1 MTLMPASADP
11 AKDTVVTPAIIVS
24 ALGAALGG
32 LLFGLDTAVISG
44 ATGALQTHFALS
56 DQALGFTVASALI
69 GTVIGSLGAGA
80 PADRFGRRPV
90 LLAIAA
96 LLNPS
101 ASHPL
106 KAIDF

>member
-1 MTLMPASADP
+1 MPASADP

-32 LLFGLDTAVISG
+32 LLF
-44 ATGALQTHFALS
+44 GALQTHFALS

-106 KAIDF
+106 KAIDFSSISRR